1 MKKLIVF
8 AIAILG
14 FTAVSFGQVNTSA
27 ATSATVIT
35 PISILKTTDLSFGT
49 LAVSPT
55 VAGTLVLSTAGV
67 RDVTG
72 GGGGVTLPAVT
83 GTVSAAEFTV
93 SGLAGSIYT
102 IGLPNSITLTGDV
115 SGTMTVNGFNSN
127 PTVAAGGVIG
137 GGGSQ
142 TVKVGATLNVSA
154 GQAAGLYSNAAGL
167 VVTVNYN

>member
-72 GGGGVTLPAVT
+72 GGERRLLRERR
-83 GTVSAAEFTV
+83 S
-93 SGLAGSIYT
+93 
-102 IGLPNSITLTGDV
+102 
-115 SGTMTVNGFNSN
+115 
-127 PTVAAGGVIG
+127 
-137 GGGSQ
+137 
-142 TVKVGATLNVSA
+142 
-154 GQAAGLYSNAAGL
+154 
-167 VVTVNYN
+167 